1 MSAMSALDLEGL
13 RPEVS
18 TVMGEFLREV
28 LGGYGENIHSIHVV
42 GSAVTEDF
50 RPGASDI
57 NSIFVL
63 REMDLGFLGFI
74 APRGKKYARKRVA
87 APLIMTPA
95 YIENSL
101 DVFPVEFL
109 SFKLIHRTVYG
120 EDILADLSMAME
132 DLRQQCERELKG
144 RLVGLR
150 QGYISALGD
159 SKAITENLMGSISG
173 YMPLFRGVLMLLGKE
188 PPAGRGAV
196 LDALSAASGV
206 DCGVF
211 EMVLRQKAQ
220 RTALSAEQLDSVFAD
235 YYGTTERLMRIVDEI
250 KI

>member
-1 MSAMSALDLEGL
+1 MSALNLEGL

-18 TVMGEFLREV
+18 TVMGEFLEEV
-28 LGGYGENIHSIHVV
+28 LGVYGENVHSIHVV

-63 REMDLGFLGFI
+63 REMDLKFLGVI
-74 APRGKKYARKRVA
+74 APRGRKYARKRVA
-87 APLIMTPA
+87 APLIMTPG
-95 YIENSL
+95 YIKNSL

-109 SFKLIHRTVYG
+109 SFKLLHRTVYG
-120 EDILADLSMAME
+120 DDILAALSIGMA
-132 DLRQQCERELKG
+132 DLRQQCERELKA

-150 QGYISALGD
+150 QGYISSFGD
-159 SKAITENLMGSISG
+159 SKAVTETLTGSISG
-173 YMPLFRGVLMLLGKE
+173 YMPVFRGILMLLGKE
-188 PPAGRGAV
+188 PPAGGGAV
-196 LDALSAASGV
+196 LRGLSAASGI

-211 EMVLRQKAQ
+211 EMVIRQKAQ
-220 RTALSAEQLDSVFAD
+220 RAALPPERLNAVFAD
-235 YYGTTERLMRIVDEI
+235 YYGATERLMRIVDEI